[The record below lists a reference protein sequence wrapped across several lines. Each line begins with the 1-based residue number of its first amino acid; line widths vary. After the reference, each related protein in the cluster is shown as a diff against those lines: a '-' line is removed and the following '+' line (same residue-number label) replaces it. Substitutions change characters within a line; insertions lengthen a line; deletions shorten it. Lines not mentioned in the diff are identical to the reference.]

1 MKIAYFAPI
10 YFDYLKQRP
19 QHFAELLSKKHE
31 IIYIE
36 PTISLM
42 RYLLK
47 GGTSFHKIDYQIN
60 PNLKVI
66 RAGGGF
72 TVHKSLDYFDVF
84 NINSISEYI
93 QLEKYV
99 KDCDLIWTGYPGWYN
114 LISRYKD
121 KKLVYDKMDED
132 SQIATN
138 YFLKE
143 SLKSKEEK
151 LIKSADL
158 IFVSCQKFFDQIKE
172 KHSNVKL
179 LQNGVMVDFAHSI
192 GIMHQDEPVRFGLS
206 HQKTIFGYVGTI
218 SHWFD
223 FEVLNII
230 LEADQNNEVV
240 LVGNNM
246 MPEMEH
252 ERVHYVDPV
261 KKELV
266 AGIIEQFDVC
276 LYNFKRNDLLDT
288 INPVKIYEYLAMNK
302 PVLAVESME
311 TRQFGKKLMLYEK
324 PEDVR
329 NILSVGWSCPFRSE
343 EERRRFIDS
352 NSWESRVQL
361 IEQEFKNIDGRE
373 TW

>member
-31 IIYIE
+31 VIYIE

-47 GGTSFHKIDYQIN
+47 GGTSFQKIDYQVN
-60 PNLKVI
+60 SNLKVI

-84 NINSISEYI
+84 NINSISEYF
-93 QLEKYV
+93 QLEKYI
-99 KDCDLIWTGYPGWYN
+99 KDCELIWTGYPGWYN

-121 KKLVYDKMDED
+121 KKIIYDKMDDD

-143 SLKSKEEK
+143 SLKSKEER

-179 LQNGVMVDFAHSI
+179 LQNGVMVDFAHYIDRMFQNES
-192 GIMHQDEPVRFGLS
+192 ERFGLNC
-206 HQKTIFGYVGTI
+206 QKTIFGYVGTI

-223 FEVLNII
+223 FDVLNII
-230 LEADQNNEVV
+230 LEANPNNEIV

-246 MPEMEH
+246 MPEMKH
-252 ERVHYVDPV
+252 ERVHYVAPV
-261 KKELV
+261 EKERV

-288 INPVKIYEYLAMNK
+288 INPVKIYEYLALNK

-311 TRQFGKKLMLYEK
+311 TRQFGSKLMLYK
-324 PEDVR
+324 RPEDVR
-329 NILSVGWSCPFRSE
+329 SILSVGWKRPFRNE
-343 EERRRFIDS
+343 EEQKKFISD
-352 NSWESRVQL
+352 NSWEHRIQL
-361 IEQEFKNIDGRE
+361 VEKELHHLYE
-373 TW
+373 EV

>member
-19 QHFAELLSKKHE
+19 QHFAELLSKNHE
-31 IIYIE
+31 VVYIE

-47 GGTSFHKIDYQIN
+47 GGTSFRGIDYQIS
-60 PNLKVI
+60 PNLKVV

-72 TVHKSLDYFDVF
+72 TVHKSLDYFDLLNV
-84 NINSISEYI
+84 NSISEYY

-99 KDCDLIWTGYPGWYN
+99 KDCDIIWTGYPGWYN

-138 YFLKE
+138 YFLKQ

-151 LIKSADL
+151 LIRSADL
-158 IFVSCQKFFDQIKE
+158 IFVSCQKFLDQIKE

-179 LQNGVMVDFAHSI
+179 LQNGVMVDFSDCRCKVLQAES
-192 GIMHQDEPVRFGLS
+192 ERFGLGR
-206 HQKTIFGYVGTI
+206 QKTIFGYVGTI

-223 FEVLNII
+223 FDVLKII
-230 LEADQNNEVV
+230 LEADPNNEII

-246 MPEMEH
+246 MPEMKH
-252 ERVHYVDPV
+252 ERVHYIAPV
-261 KKELV
+261 KKEQV

-288 INPVKIYEYLAMNK
+288 INPVKIYEYLALNK
-302 PVLAVESME
+302 PVLAVKSME
-311 TRQFGKKLMLYEK
+311 TGQFGDRLMLYDK
-324 PEDVR
+324 PENVKA
-329 NILSVGWSCPFRSE
+329 ILSGGWNRPFRTE
-343 EERRRFIDS
+343 EEQRGFIGD
-352 NSWESRVQL
+352 NSWENRVRL
-361 IEQEFKNIDGRE
+361 IERALEDL
-373 TW
+373 

>member
-19 QHFAELLSKKHE
+19 QHFAELLSKEHQV
-31 IIYIE
+31 IYIE

-47 GGTSFHKIDYQIN
+47 GGTSFRGIDYPIN
-60 PNLKVI
+60 SNLKVV

-72 TVHKSLDYFDVF
+72 TVHKSLDYFDLL
-84 NINSISEYI
+84 NLNSISECF

-99 KDCDLIWTGYPGWYN
+99 KDCDIIWTGYPGWYN
-114 LISRYKD
+114 LISRYKG
-121 KKLVYDKMDED
+121 KTLVYDKMDED

-138 YFLKE
+138 YFLKK

-151 LIKSADL
+151 LIRNADL

-179 LQNGVMVDFAHSI
+179 LQNGVTMDFAEGNPEKLQMETGH
-192 GIMHQDEPVRFGLS
+192 FGLS
-206 HQKTIFGYVGTI
+206 REKTIFGYVGTI

-223 FEVLNII
+223 FDVINII
-230 LEADQNNEVV
+230 LEEDPKNEIV

-246 MPEMEH
+246 MPELKH
-252 ERVHYVDPV
+252 ERVHYIAPV
-261 KKELV
+261 KKDQV
-266 AGIIEQFDVC
+266 AGIISQFDVC

-288 INPVKIYEYLAMNK
+288 INPVKIYEYLALNK
-302 PVLAVESME
+302 PVLAVKSME
-311 TRQFGKKLMLYEK
+311 TSQFGDKLMLYRT

-329 NILSVGWSCPFRSE
+329 TVLSAGWNHPFNSE
-343 EERRRFIDS
+343 EEQKKFISD
-352 NSWESRVQL
+352 NSWENRIQL
-361 IEQEFKNIDGRE
+361 VEKELNHLQGRIQL
-373 TW
+373 

>member
-42 RYLLK
+42 KYLLK
-47 GGTSFHKIDYQIN
+47 RGTSFHKIDYQVN
-60 PNLKVI
+60 PNLRVI
-66 RAGGGF
+66 RVGGGF

-84 NINSISEYI
+84 NMNSISEYI

-99 KDCDLIWTGYPGWYN
+99 RDCDLIWTGYPGWYN
-114 LISRYKD
+114 LISRYKG

-143 SLKSKEEK
+143 SLKNKEEK

-158 IFVSCQKFFDQIKE
+158 IFVSCQKFFDQLQE

-179 LQNGVMVDFAHSI
+179 LQNGVMVDFVPSI
-192 GIMHQDEPVRFGLS
+192 EKICYDELARFGLS
-206 HQKTIFGYVGTI
+206 SQKTIFGYVGTI

-223 FEVLNII
+223 FEVLHVI
-230 LEADQNNEVV
+230 LEANPNNEIV

-246 MPEMEH
+246 MPEMKH
-252 ERVHYVDPV
+252 ERVHYVAPV
-261 KKELV
+261 KKEQV

-311 TRQFGKKLMLYEK
+311 TRQFGDKLLLYEK
-324 PEDVR
+324 KEDIR
-329 NILSVGWSCPFRSE
+329 NILSVGWNCPFRNG
-343 EERRRFIDS
+343 EERRKFIDS

-361 IEQEFKNIDGRE
+361 IEQELKNIHGRKI
-373 TW
+373 W

>member
-47 GGTSFHKIDYQIN
+47 GGTSFYKIDYQIN

-93 QLEKYV
+93 QLEKYI

-252 ERVHYVDPV
+252 ERVHYVAPV

-329 NILSVGWSCPFRSE
+329 NILSVGWRCPFRSE
-343 EERRRFIDS
+343 EERRRFIND
-352 NSWESRVQL
+352 NSWESRIHLVEKEL
-361 IEQEFKNIDGRE
+361 NYL
-373 TW
+373 